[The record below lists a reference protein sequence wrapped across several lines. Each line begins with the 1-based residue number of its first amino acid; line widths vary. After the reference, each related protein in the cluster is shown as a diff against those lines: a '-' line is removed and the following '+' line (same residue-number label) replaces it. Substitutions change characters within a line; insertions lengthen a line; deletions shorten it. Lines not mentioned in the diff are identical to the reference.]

1 MGARGRTRPRRA
13 KIASDAVDGLARVW
27 RIDPSS
33 EVAQAAGSAM
43 LRTARR
49 NRVRIP
55 GELRMRSC
63 RSCRKM
69 LDSSNVSITK
79 PDDLSENLGLI
90 KNKYVLSDNQA
101 QAILETK
108 GTTIPEEVSL
118 TGKAYEVEQHLVDA
132 LSLIHI

>member
-13 KIASDAVDGLARVW
+13 KIASDAVGSLARIW
-27 RIDPSS
+27 LIDPSS

-69 LDSSNVSITK
+69 LDSSNSRTRIRAGQVIVTCVK
-79 PDDLSENLGLI
+79 CGRTHKYLGSD
-90 KNKYVLSDNQA
+90 KNV
-101 QAILETK
+101 
-108 GTTIPEEVSL
+108 
-118 TGKAYEVEQHLVDA
+118 
-132 LSLIHI
+132 